1 MEALKIPQEKHEQM
15 YDRFKK
21 DREIEFKQAKEKI
34 TFSLRGDRKY
44 YIAFQCALFERN
56 IIQHASPLDSCSA
69 RDKGLLF
76 NKYSITVGDYY
87 GRDLK
92 TFDSKE
98 EMIGFVIGYNEA
110 ISNIKSWTYQ
120 AHPTGCVLL
129 CLITTEKENG

>member
-1 MEALKIPQEKHEQM
+1 MKAVKLQQETLEQKHA
-15 YDRFKK
+15 RFHK
-21 DREIEFKQAKEKI
+21 DREIEFKQDKEKI
-34 TFSLRGDRKY
+34 TFSLRGGRKY

-76 NKYSITVGDYY
+76 NKYSITVGHYY

-110 ISNIKSWTYQ
+110 ISVTQSHGLFRN
-120 AHPTGCVLL
+120 C
-129 CLITTEKENG
+129 

>member
-76 NKYSITVGDYY
+76 NKYSITVGHYY

-110 ISNIKSWTYQ
+110 ISNIKS
-120 AHPTGCVLL
+120 
-129 CLITTEKENG
+129 